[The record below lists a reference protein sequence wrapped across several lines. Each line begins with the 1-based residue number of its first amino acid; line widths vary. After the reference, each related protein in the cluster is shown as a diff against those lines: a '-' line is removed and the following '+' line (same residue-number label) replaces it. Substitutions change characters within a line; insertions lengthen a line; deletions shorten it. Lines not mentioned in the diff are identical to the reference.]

1 MAKYISRSTR
11 WQNAVDKVRQ
21 GLEELTELKSEYE
34 DWQGNLPENL
44 EASPLGEKLSEVVD
58 SGFCDDIE
66 NAVSDAE
73 SLELPQGFGRD

>member
-11 WQNAVDKVRQ
+11 WQNAVDKVSQ

-44 EASPLGEKLSEVVD
+44 ETSPLGEKLSEVVD
-58 SGFCDDIE
+58 GCFYDDIE
-66 NAVSDAE
+66 TAVSDAE